1 MCFLK
6 FYLISLIVIIS
17 FNVDILSYVL
27 GKLRVFTK
35 CHQLEGSWAQPQDI
49 EKLLPLDLK
58 SSFSIFE
65 EDVTFLGISSLEV

>member
-1 MCFLK
+1 MFFKVLSN
-6 FYLISLIVIIS
+6 FTHIIIS

-27 GKLRVFTK
+27 GKLRLFIK
-35 CHQLEGSWAQPQDI
+35 CQQLEGPWAQPQDI

-58 SSFSIFE
+58 SSFSISE